1 MLIHTDYDE
10 YIVAENVFGVGVQ
23 PDDNGEFNV
32 VLYGGDGGRDGGR
45 VLTACKEKADAE
57 EIKFRI
63 AHLMD
68 RARGEGDIVIGRNQF
83 SKDGFEEAIRLLRD
97 KKVRRAQA

>member
-23 PDDNGEFNV
+23 PDDKGEFNV
-32 VLYGGDGGRDGGR
+32 VLYGGDGGR

-68 RARGEGDIVIGRNQF
+68 RARGERDVVIGRNQF
-83 SKDGFEEAIRLLRD
+83 SKEGFKEAISLLRD
-97 KKVRRAQA
+97 RKVRRALA

>member
-1 MLIHTDYDE
+1 MLIHTEHDE
-10 YIVAENVFGVGVQ
+10 YIVAENVFGIGVH
-23 PDDNGEFNV
+23 PNDKGEFNV
-32 VLYGGDGGRDGGR
+32 VLYGGDGGR

-68 RARGEGDIVIGRNQF
+68 RARGERDVVIGRNQF
-83 SKDGFEEAIRLLRD
+83 SKEGFKEAISLLRD
-97 KKVRRAQA
+97 RKVRRALA

>member
-23 PDDNGEFNV
+23 PDDKGEFNV
-32 VLYGGDGGRDGGR
+32 VLYGGDGGI
-45 VLTACKEKADAE
+45 VLTACKEKTDAE

-68 RARGEGDIVIGRNQF
+68 RARGERDIVIGRNQF

-97 KKVRRAQA
+97 KKVRRALA